1 MENDVFRVNL
11 DCALLSI
18 SQVVLLTDHFVGCSI
33 HCLVLKL
40 SAGRP
45 EREGLAIT
53 DLQKKLERSSAE
65 RRVADEKQSSR
76 PTWTK
81 SCHSLRSGKRISLA
95 LGELEEKITES
106 ERKSSELGKK
116 DSML

>member
-1 MENDVFRVNL
+1 
-11 DCALLSI
+11 
-18 SQVVLLTDHFVGCSI
+18 
-33 HCLVLKL
+33 
-40 SAGRP
+40 
-45 EREGLAIT
+45 LAIT

-95 LGELEEKITES
+95 LGELEEKIAES
-106 ERKSSELGKK
+106 ERKSSEPGKK
-116 DSML
+116 DSTLQSTRRDLGEARQLAKDANTECDREKAAF